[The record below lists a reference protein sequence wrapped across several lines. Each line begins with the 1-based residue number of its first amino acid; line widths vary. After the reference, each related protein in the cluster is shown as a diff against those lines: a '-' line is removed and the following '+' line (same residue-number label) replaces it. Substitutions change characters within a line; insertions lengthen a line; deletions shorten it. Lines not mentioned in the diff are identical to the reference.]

1 MASVTTAGRS
11 WAISY
16 TVVVVA
22 PTASGT
28 LTVRSARSVREEV
41 ALMAIFLWREV
52 KRAER
57 YEQLYNE
64 EHRKRMEAEQKCKDC
79 PYRKK

>member
-1 MASVTTAGRS
+1 MTNPIVTCGVIVANSVAVASAMFTEVAPFLEYIQNGASVA
-11 WAISY
+11 
-16 TVVVVA
+16 
-22 PTASGT
+22 
-28 LTVRSARSVREEV
+28 

-64 EHRKRMEAEQKCKDC
+64 EHRKRLEAEQKCKDC